1 MEACNFC
8 EDKRCEGCPLP
19 YTEDMIYGD
28 LLGKI
33 GITTNSS
40 FYSDG
45 YKRGK
50 QDVIFDVVWNMKI
63 DKDFF
68 G

>member
-19 YTEDMIYGD
+19 YTENMIYED

-33 GITTNSS
+33 GVTTNSS

-45 YKRGK
+45 YKKGK

>member
-19 YTEDMIYGD
+19 FTEEITYSD

-33 GITTNSS
+33 GVTTNSS
-40 FYSDG
+40 FYNDG

-50 QDVIFDVVWNMKI
+50 QDVIFEIVWNMKI
-63 DKDFF
+63 EKSFF
-68 G
+68 D